1 MQHHRQRKSKHQV
14 LASKD
19 DDNCV
24 SDAWSRMGR
33 SKTVNAQQILHKCAW
48 CLSGVWFESGAYFGL
63 GQREQCN
70 DRCN

>member
-33 SKTVNAQQILHKCAW
+33 SKTVNAQQNCTNANDVRAAYGSKAVHILD
-48 CLSGVWFESGAYFGL
+48 SS
-63 GQREQCN
+63 RETVQW
-70 DRCN
+70 